1 MSSHYLNSCVKV
13 PIDPCNNCPAP
24 VYNRPEAFQTWCSA
38 GLKIAVYSS
47 GSVAA
52 QKLIFGHSIAGN
64 LQPHLSAHFD
74 THVGHKQEQQS
85 YDNIAKLLK
94 EEPQEILFLTD
105 IPGGERFVHINVFQ
119 LLNVTIF

>member
-1 MSSHYLNSCVKV
+1 MFS
-13 PIDPCNNCPAP
+13 
-24 VYNRPEAFQTWCSA
+24 VYEDVPEAFQTWCSA

-74 THVGHKQEQQS
+74 THVGHKQKQQS